1 MPKSIT
7 YHITLFV
14 MKLMGVKKLFSQA
27 PINYL
32 KLRKGD
38 VFVPKGKFY
47 KSNRISKFSVLK
59 TQITQMNQDLASDKL
74 LIYIHGGAFIS
85 GPTQLHW
92 DSLKTI
98 SKNTQHNIW
107 MCNYPKAPEHKIDEI
122 SANIDAVYQHALAT
136 YKNANIII
144 MGDSVGGTL
153 TIALTQRLIQ
163 NVVPL
168 PAKIILVSPVLD
180 ATFSNPEIDTI
191 EKTDPVLSKKG
202 IVSAK
207 KMCSENLMDPRIS
220 PVYGNFESFPPTYLY
235 AAANDIAYPDELIFA
250 EKMKAAQSPIS
261 VTIGKEMPHI
271 WPLLPIM
278 REAKLALNEIIEE
291 TKR

>member
-14 MKLMGVKKLFSQA
+14 MKLMGVKKMFSEN

-47 KSNRISKFSVLK
+47 KGNRIFKFSVLK
-59 TQITQMNQDLASDKL
+59 TQITQLAHEQDSDNL
-74 LIYIHGGAFIS
+74 LIYLHGGAFIS
-85 GPTQLHW
+85 GPTKLHW
-92 DSLKTI
+92 NSLKTI
-98 SKNTQHNIW
+98 SKNTQHHIW
-107 MCNYPKAPEHKIDEI
+107 LCNYPKAPEHKIDEI
-122 SANIDAVYQHALAT
+122 SANIDAIYQYALAT
-136 YKNANIII
+136 YKSANITI

-163 NVVPL
+163 NGVSL

-180 ATFSNPEIDTI
+180 ATFSNPQIDTV
-191 EKTDPVLSKKG
+191 EKIDPVLSKKG
-202 IVSAK
+202 IISAK
-207 KMCSENLMDPRIS
+207 KMCSENLMDPSIS
-220 PVYGNFESFPPTYLY
+220 PLYGNFESFPPTFLY

-250 EKMKAAQSPIS
+250 EKMKASKSPIF

-271 WPLLPIM
+271 WPLLPVM
-278 REAKLALNEIIEE
+278 HEAKLALTEIIEE
-291 TKR
+291 INR

>member
-7 YHITLFV
+7 YRITLFV
-14 MKLMGVKKLFSQA
+14 MKLMRVKKLFSET

-47 KSNRISKFSVLK
+47 KGMLISNFSVLK
-59 TQITQMNQDLASDKL
+59 TQITQLNQDQAADKL
-74 LIYIHGGAFIS
+74 LIYIHGGAFVS

-92 DSLKTI
+92 DSLATI
-98 SKNTQHNIW
+98 FKKTQHNIW

-136 YKNANIII
+136 YESANIII

-163 NVVPL
+163 NGIAL

-180 ATFSNPEIDTI
+180 ATLSNPEIDEI
-191 EKTDPVLSKKG
+191 EKKDPVLSKNG
-202 IVSAK
+202 VQSAK
-207 KMCSENLMDPRIS
+207 KMCSENLLHPRIS
-220 PVYGNFESFPPTYLY
+220 PLYGNFESFPTTYLY

-250 EKMKAAQSPIS
+250 EKMKAAQSPIF

-271 WPLLPIM
+271 WPLLPVM
-278 REAKLALNEIIEE
+278 HEAKLAINEIIEE
-291 TKR
+291 INR

>member
-1 MPKSIT
+1 
-7 YHITLFV
+7 
-14 MKLMGVKKLFSQA
+14 MGVKKTFSQA

-38 VFVPKGKFY
+38 VFEPKGKFY

-59 TQITQMNQDLASDKL
+59 TQITQVESAQTSDKL

-92 DSLKTI
+92 DSMATI
-98 SKNTQHNIW
+98 SKKTQHNIW

-163 NVVPL
+163 NGIPL

-180 ATFSNPEIDTI
+180 ATLSNPKIDEI
-191 EKTDPVLSKKG
+191 EKRDPILSKNG
-202 IVSAK
+202 VLSAK
-207 KMCSENLMDPRIS
+207 KMCSENLMDTKIS
-220 PVYGNFESFPPTYLY
+220 PIYGNFESFPSTHLY
-235 AAANDIAYPDELIFA
+235 AATHDIAFPDELLFA

-261 VTIGKEMPHI
+261 VTIGNEMPHI
-271 WPLLPIM
+271 WPLLPVM
-278 REAKLALNEIIEE
+278 HEAKTALQEIIDVVNG
-291 TKR
+291 